1 MLCGSNLLLT
11 AALGLSPQNAP
22 ISYRHV
28 AHIAILA
35 LLLISP
41 YYNERNYN
49 ESLSIYGNM
58 IIVYIYFPQL
68 VVIW

>member
-11 AALGLSPQNAP
+11 AALGLSPQNPP

-49 ESLSIYGNM
+49 ES
-58 IIVYIYFPQL
+58 
-68 VVIW
+68 